1 MMLVKSRNSEP
12 TKDTKRTIRKTNQN
26 LLDSEQGRINNTH
39 KNPIAQNQV
48 KANDAHDCFAKLSDW
63 IIYLFDLLYF

>member
-1 MMLVKSRNSEP
+1 MISNLTHLFSHWSIP
-12 TKDTKRTIRKTNQN
+12 LKD
-26 LLDSEQGRINNTH
+26 NTH

-48 KANDAHDCFAKLSDW
+48 KATDAHDCFAQLSDW